1 MVPKQTRAGYIK
13 CAKELKYPK
22 AVIEKI
28 EKAETEKIE
37 KAETENE
44 ICFIMRTARKES
56 LK

>member
-13 CAKELKYPK
+13 CAKELKYSK
-22 AVIEKI
+22 TVI
-28 EKAETEKIE
+28 EKIE